1 MLLGNG
7 KNGGDKD
14 IKKKAKSKEEEAVDT
29 ERIMQVW
36 GAFFENAMRQVEVE
50 EGLTMDTEGCQA
62 LERTVKSEY
71 HSSAQKRQL
80 KRYDSDNDDDDE
92 NYLPSPHRD
101 RNKDRDR
108 DIEEKD
114 QCSYFPPHTDQT
126 KATATPSQIIRTY
139 DDYEADSRVLAWLD
153 WICCYDTDTCEL
165 YVQNVTDG
173 TTAWMADHLYSQQYW

>member
-1 MLLGNG
+1 MACLLNIKGINSTLPNREGYTATDLAKKYRHTDIFEMLLGNG

-14 IKKKAKSKEEEAVDT
+14 IKKKAKSQEEEAVDT

-50 EGLTMDTEGCQA
+50 EGLTMDDEGCQA

-114 QCSYFPPHTDQT
+114 QIGRAH
-126 KATATPSQIIRTY
+126 
-139 DDYEADSRVLAWLD
+139 V
-153 WICCYDTDTCEL
+153 
-165 YVQNVTDG
+165 
-173 TTAWMADHLYSQQYW
+173 